1 MKLSAKDLES
11 NFVSTLFLF
20 AHDAF
25 LEKFSHN
32 NNMPGPDYNDFLFL
46 FFFYE

>member
-11 NFVSTLFLF
+11 NFVPTLFLF

-25 LEKFSHN
+25 LVKFSHN
-32 NNMPGPDYNDFLFL
+32 NNMPGPDYYNFL
-46 FFFYE
+46 FFFM